1 MSWDRKYNLF
11 KKRKG
16 RIGYLMN
23 SDDVVA
29 FIEYLKTLKGGL
41 QYDGD
46 ASCQVIF
53 QLKNGKN
60 LRIGITDDDLC
71 DKDSIGLWVDQY
83 EGLKIK

>member
-1 MSWDRKYNLF
+1 MSWETKYNLF

-16 RIGYLMN
+16 RVGYLKN

-29 FIEYLKTLKGGL
+29 FVEYLKTLDGAVE
-41 QYDGD
+41 YDGC
-46 ASCQVIF
+46 ASIQVMF

-71 DKDSIGLWVDQY
+71 DRNHKGLWVDQY
-83 EGLKIK
+83 GGLKIK